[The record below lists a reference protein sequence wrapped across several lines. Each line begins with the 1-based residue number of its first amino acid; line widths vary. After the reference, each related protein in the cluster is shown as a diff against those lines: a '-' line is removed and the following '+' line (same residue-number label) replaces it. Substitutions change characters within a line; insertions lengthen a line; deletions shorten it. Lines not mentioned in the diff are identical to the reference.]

1 MNACACVHVVNGED
15 QSCMSN
21 IYINIYKYIYI
32 NIYIHKSIQTFL
44 CIHLVI
50 YIYIYIVCV
59 VLHGYTWLRMGVWVV
74 NGSMLDGH

>member
-1 MNACACVHVVNGED
+1 MHVRVCTWLMEKINHACLT
-15 QSCMSN
+15 
-21 IYINIYKYIYI
+21 Y
-32 NIYIHKSIQTFL
+32 IYIHKSIQTFL

>member
-1 MNACACVHVVNGED
+1 MHVRVCTWLMEKINHACLTY
-15 QSCMSN
+15 
-21 IYINIYKYIYI
+21 IYINI

-59 VLHGYTWLRMGVWVV
+59 CVVLHGYTWLRMGVWVV